1 MRMVTIF
8 LLIVGCFWALLV
20 LWLFL
25 TVAGVADLPKSSA
38 TAVLYWCGMLSGPLG
53 LIVGSALLL
62 QRASSRPGV
71 VLVGLGCVIF
81 TGFALYNSITGMQ
94 RQPLQVQPPYWFYI
108 ALLLLMLLS
117 DLAAY
122 KIYRA
127 QLR

>member
-1 MRMVTIF
+1 MKMSAIF

-25 TVAGVADLPKSSA
+25 TIAGVADLPKSAA
-38 TAVLYWCGMLSGPLG
+38 TAVLYWCGMLIGPVV

-94 RQPLQVQPPYWFYI
+94 RQPLQVQPLYWFYI
-108 ALLLLMLLS
+108 VLLLLMLLS
-117 DLAAY
+117 DMAAY

-127 QLR
+127 QLH